1 MFDSYDRINII
12 NLPER
17 TDRRAE
23 MERELARIG
32 LASDPRVQFFRAIR
46 PETVGH
52 FRQIGEHGVFL
63 SHLAILEGGGS
74 VLILEDDCD
83 FTRAVRKGRSPSD
96 VLWGGYTARER
107 SIEGA
112 HCMGFS
118 AEAVKLLVPYLRVLL
133 AKPDCPPI
141 DGAYAHFCSDHPKLV
156 VDACDPPIAVQRP
169 SDSDITPRPSAKL
182 LRSIKRPLK
191 RLLTRSGGFEDVRA
205 KLRRPGAVDGQH

>member
-1 MFDSYDRINII
+1 MFDSYDRICII

-32 LASDPRVQFFRAIR
+32 LSGDPRVYFFAAIR
-46 PETVGH
+46 PDTVGH
-52 FRQIGEHGVFL
+52 FRSIGEHGVFL
-63 SHLAILEGGGS
+63 SHLAILEQGGS

-83 FTRAVRKGRSPSD
+83 FTPAVRRDRPPSD
-96 VLWGGYTARER
+96 ILWGGYVARER

-118 AEAVKLLVPYLRVLL
+118 ARTVERVVPYLQALL
-133 AKPDCPPI
+133 AKPDCPPV
-141 DGAYAHFCSDHPKLV
+141 DGAYMHFCSDHPDVV

-169 SDSDITPRPSAKL
+169 SQSDITPLASGKL
-182 LRSIKRPLK
+182 LRWLKRPLK
-191 RLLTRSGGFEDVRA
+191 RRLTRSGGFEELRA
-205 KLRRPGAVDGQH
+205 RLRTD